1 VPAVRKLDR
10 VCAGI
15 ARMWRGTAIVPHRCP
30 PQHRHPGSLSS
41 RIQGNPSETFA
52 TKGAMAHDFS
62 THRSDQTSSR
72 VSRLMQAI
80 EVSATGGPEVL
91 AYVERRVPEPA
102 PGQLLIKA
110 EAIGV
115 NFVDT
120 YFRTGLYPHSLPFI
134 LGSEVAGT
142 VAAVGEGVQKAEVGD
157 RVATSDADGAYAEYC
172 LAPAG
177 LVCHVPD
184 GVSAE
189 VAASA
194 ILKGQTAHL
203 LIKSVYPV
211 RSGDTVLLH
220 AGAGGVGLILTQ
232 WATSLGARVIATAS
246 TEAKAELSRQA
257 GAFDVLGYPDDPATF
272 GAKIR
277 ALTGGAGVSAVYDG
291 VGRSTFDAS
300 LASLAVRGT
309 LALYGA
315 SSGPV
320 PPVDPQRLNAAGSVY
335 LTRPLR
341 PHFLRT
347 YDEFAWRTDEL
358 FATVQ
363 AGKITVTTGD
373 RYPLRDAAQAHRD
386 LEGRKTHGSTV
397 LIP

>member
-1 VPAVRKLDR
+1 MY
-10 VCAGI
+10 GI
-15 ARMWRGTAIVPHRCP
+15 QVAE
-30 PQHRHPGSLSS
+30 L
-41 RIQGNPSETFA
+41 
-52 TKGAMAHDFS
+52 
-62 THRSDQTSSR
+62 
-72 VSRLMQAI
+72 
-80 EVSATGGPEVL
+80 GGPEVL
-91 AYVERRVPEPA
+91 SYVQMSKTA
-102 PGQLLIKA
+102 PGAGEVLVKT

-120 YFRTGLYPHSLPFI
+120 YFRTGLYPHALPFI

-142 VAAVGEGVQKAEVGD
+142 VAAVGEGVHTAHVGD
-157 RVATSDADGAYAEYC
+157 HVATSDADGAYAEYC

-211 RSGDTVLLH
+211 GSGDTVLLH

-232 WATSLGARVIATAS
+232 WARSLGTRVITTIS
-246 TEAKAELSRQA
+246 TEAKAQLSRRA
-257 GAFDVLGYPDDPATF
+257 GAVDVLGYPDDPATF

-277 ALTGGAGVSAVYDG
+277 ALTGGAGVAAVYDG

-358 FATVQ
+358 FAAVK
-363 AGKITVTTGD
+363 AGTITVTTGD
-373 RYPLRDAAQAHRD
+373 RYPLPDAAQAHRD